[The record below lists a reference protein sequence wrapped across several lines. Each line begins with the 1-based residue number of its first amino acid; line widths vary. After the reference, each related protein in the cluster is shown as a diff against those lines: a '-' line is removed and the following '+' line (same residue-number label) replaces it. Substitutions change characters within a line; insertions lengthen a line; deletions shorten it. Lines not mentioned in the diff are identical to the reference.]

1 MPPCNVDRPWNVRD
15 SWIVRDSWNGRG
27 CRNGYGCQSA
37 LSSLLKN
44 LLFGGSTG
52 YEYRIGVFGTCPR
65 KRGHATQYGQAV
77 FQQADSVNPA
87 GR

>member
-44 LLFGGSTG
+44 PLRGGSVADQPAMN
-52 YEYRIGVFGTCPR
+52 IGLGCLE
-65 KRGHATQYGQAV
+65 HAHA
-77 FQQADSVNPA
+77 SVGMPPNM
-87 GR
+87 GRLFFNRLIV